1 MKPAIV
7 IPFAIAAL
15 SFYLMSCSPSQVKMP
30 ITETG
35 HTPTTASEQVTVTA
49 PDANSDTDVCEGYTL
64 YCSMG
69 NNTVLINMDGDIV
82 KEWPITGM
90 PVKMLSD
97 GSLMGSAQ
105 MRQGQQMPAANRDSG
120 GTPRAPYQD
129 TIQLVQI
136 GWDGSELWSFS
147 GWDDDETGIMMSR
160 QHHDYQRQDNPVGY
174 YAPGQDFLEHG
185 NTLILAHE
193 NYTVPEISNR
203 EIEDDVIY
211 EVDWNG
217 KLTGFEWHAADHFD
231 EFGFDQSAKDAI
243 YRAPQYDSDKG
254 FFDWLHINSMSLLGQ
269 NHWYDET
276 GDERFNPENIIIS
289 SRSAS
294 FIAIISRASREIVWR
309 IGPDFSSGEVWD
321 NIGQLVGQHHAHMIP
336 EGLPGAGNI
345 LVFDNGGQSGYG
357 GNGNKPRYTRS
368 YSRVIEFD
376 PLTFEIVWQYGEE
389 SGEQYFF
396 SMDISSVQR
405 LPNGNTLICEG
416 RNGCIFEVTPDKQT
430 VWEFTAPAQGKKD
443 NSVYR
448 AYRIPP
454 EWVPGNPAN
463 YTEWEMLYR

>member
-15 SFYLMSCSPSQVKMP
+15 SLYLMSCSASSPAMQ
-30 ITETG
+30 ITDTG
-35 HTPTTASEQVTVTA
+35 QTSATIPEQVTETA
-49 PDANSDTDVCEGYTL
+49 PDATNDTDACEGYTL

-120 GTPRAPYQD
+120 GPPRAPYQD

-136 GWDGSELWSFS
+136 GWDGSELWSFF

-174 YAPGQDFLEHG
+174 YAPGQDFLEQC

-193 NYTVPEISNR
+193 NYTVPEISDR

-217 KLTGFEWHAADHFD
+217 NLTGFEWHAADHFD
-231 EFGFDQSAKDAI
+231 EFGFDQSAKNAI

-294 FIAIISRASREIVWR
+294 FIAIISRASGEIVWR

-376 PLTFEIVWQYGEE
+376 PLTFEIVWQYGAE
-389 SGEQYFF
+389 SGEQNFF
-396 SMDISSVQR
+396 SMDISSAQR

-416 RNGCIFEVTPDKQT
+416 RNGRIFEVTPDKQT

-463 YTEWEMLYR
+463 YTEWETLYR